1 MSADD
6 EIVNPS
12 ANPHL
17 ADLLAVAAT
26 RRQVLRYGAASAAL
40 ALFGGAR
47 LAAADAAPAAVAP
60 AVASALA
67 GLPGF
72 AAITASTED
81 TVRVPAGYEW
91 SVLTRWGDPVGATA
105 GRPAFRPD
113 AGNSAADQALQ
124 FGMHHDGMALFPL
137 DADGRRALLAVNHEY
152 VDHGLLFPD
161 GMADWSAE
169 KVAKSMAAHGVSVVE
184 IELRAGR
191 WQHVTESRYA
201 RRITAGTP
209 MRLAGP
215 AAGHALLTTEADPD
229 GRSVLGTFNNC
240 ACGQTPW
247 GTYLSCEEN
256 FNGYFVRSAGEPDAL
271 EKRFGIK
278 AKSDYRWHEHEPRF
292 DLARHPHE
300 ANRYGWVV
308 EIDPKDPD
316 AVPVKRTAL
325 GRCKHENA
333 AVTLAAD
340 GRVVVYLGDD
350 QAGEYLYRYVSHG
363 RYDPA
368 APAAAAGALLDDGTL
383 SVARFHADGRGEWLA
398 LRHGEAG
405 LDAAAGFADQ
415 AEVLIKTRLAAD
427 ARGATKLDRTEWV
440 AVHPARAEVAVTL
453 TNNTGRKSADAA
465 NPRAPNPHG
474 HILRWRPDGA
484 DHAADGYAWDLFVLA
499 GDPQAESP
507 TERGNQPLVN
517 AANTDAAFSSPDGLA
532 YDRRGLLWIETDVST
547 GKLWHPELAPK
558 QTGYRV
564 FGNNQ
569 LLVANPDTGEIR
581 RFLTGPV
588 GCELTGIAFSPDLRT
603 LFVNIQHPGEP
614 LDANTEFNDP
624 AAPQRWSTWPD
635 GPTGGRPRSATLAI
649 RRSDGGLLG
658 S

>member
-12 ANPHL
+12 HGPRFT
-17 ADLLAVAAT
+17 DLLALAAS
-26 RRQVLRYGAASAAL
+26 RRQLLKLGAAGAAL
-40 ALFGGAR
+40 ALFGRSG
-47 LAAADAAPAAVAP
+47 AAADAPAAAAAPAA
-60 AVASALA
+60 ALA

-72 AAITASTED
+72 TAIATSTED
-81 TVRVPAGYEW
+81 TVRVPPGYEW
-91 SVLTRWGDPVGATA
+91 AVLTRWGDPVGAQA
-105 GRPAFRPD
+105 GQPRWRSD
-113 AGNSAADQALQ
+113 AGNDAAEQALQ

-137 DADGRRALLAVNHEY
+137 GTDGTRALLALNHEY
-152 VDHGLLFPD
+152 VDHGLLFAD
-161 GMADWSAE
+161 GMDGWSAA

-184 IELRAGR
+184 LVQAGER
-191 WQHVTESRYA
+191 WSVVSPSQYG
-201 RRITAGTP
+201 RRITAATP

-215 AAGHALLTTEADPD
+215 AAGHALLATAADPQAQT
-229 GRSVLGTFNNC
+229 VLGTFNNC

-256 FNGYFVRSAGEPDAL
+256 FNGYFARTAGEPTAL
-271 EKRFGIK
+271 EKRYGIRE
-278 AKSDYRWHEHEPRF
+278 KSDYRWHEHEPRF
-292 DLARHPHE
+292 DSALHPNE
-300 ANRYGWVV
+300 AHRFGWVV
-308 EIDPKDPD
+308 EIDPHDPA

-325 GRCKHENA
+325 GRFKHENA

-350 QAGEYLYRYVSHG
+350 QANEYLYRYVSKG
-363 RYDPA
+363 RYTPGMA
-368 APAAAAGALLDDGTL
+368 RAAAGALLDDGIL
-383 SVARFHADGRGEWLA
+383 SVAHFGADGHGEWRA
-398 LRHGEAG
+398 LVHGRDG
-405 LDAAAGFADQ
+405 LDAGNGFADQ
-415 AEVLIKTRLAAD
+415 AEVLVKTRLAAD
-427 ARGATKLDRTEWV
+427 VRGATKLDRTEWV
-440 AVHPARAEVAVTL
+440 AIHPGRAEVAVTL
-453 TNNTGRKSADAA
+453 TNNSGRKSADAA
-465 NPRAPNPHG
+465 DPRAPNPHG

-484 DHAADGYAWDLFVLA
+484 DHAADGFAWEVFVLA
-499 GDPQAESP
+499 GDPQAEDASA
-507 TERGNQPLVN
+507 RGNQPGLN

-532 YDRRGLLWIETDVST
+532 FDARGLLWIETDVST
-547 GKLWHPELAPK
+547 GKLWHPQLAPK
-558 QTGYRV
+558 QGAYQV

-624 AAPQRWSTWPD
+624 AAPQRWSQWPD
-635 GPTGGRPRSATLAI
+635 GPGGGRPRSATLAI
-649 RRSDGGLLG
+649 RRTDGGPVG